1 MPGTYYWAAGGGRGG
16 GWGEKEKGKKEII
29 FLASQ
34 RYDWLLL
41 KDYSVKMKELKSGQ
55 KCILWKTKNIS
66 WLNIYNSLKA
76 FLQPS

>member
-1 MPGTYYWAAGGGRGG
+1 
-16 GWGEKEKGKKEII
+16 
-29 FLASQ
+29 LASQ

-41 KDYSVKMKELKSGQ
+41 KDYSVKMKALKSGQ